1 MNKKNKKDEDRLTYE
16 DKIEVATILGILMLG
31 IIANVIFCF

>member
-1 MNKKNKKDEDRLTYE
+1 MNKNKKDEDKLTYE
-16 DKIEVATILGILMLG
+16 DKIEVVTILGILMLG